1 MNESS
6 NRDEEQSG
14 RPAERGDE
22 AADHAAALPAEPLV
36 PEDDALAAAELPEEV
51 AVLQKEI
58 SLLEEQLRDM
68 RDRYVRAMADLDN
81 ANKLARRQVSEARLH
96 AVSAVVLDVLNII
109 DNFERAL
116 EAITP
121 QAGATEEAKSVYEGI
136 VLIYRQLLGMLKRRS
151 VRCIE
156 AAIGKPFDPALHEAV
171 VQVPAEKGQVEGT
184 VAIEIQKGYLYG
196 DQVLRPSKVGV
207 FVRQTEEAE

>member
-6 NRDEEQSG
+6 NRDQTSG
-14 RPAERGDE
+14 RPADQGAA
-22 AADHAAALPAEPLV
+22 AADETASLPAEPLV
-36 PEDDALAAAELPEEV
+36 PEDDEPAAAAELPEEV
-51 AVLQKEI
+51 AVLQKEL

-81 ANKLARRQVSEARLH
+81 AHKLARRQVSEARLQ
-96 AVSAVVLDVLNII
+96 AVSAVLLDVLAII

-121 QAGATEEAKSVYEGI
+121 QTGTTDEAKAVYEGI
-136 VLIYRQLLGMLKRRS
+136 VLIYRQLLDMLRRRS
-151 VRCIE
+151 VRPIE
-156 AAIGKPFDPALHEAV
+156 AVVGKPFDPALHEAV
-171 VQVPAEKGQVEGT
+171 VQVPAEKGQADGT

-207 FVRQTEEAE
+207 VVRQTDEAE